1 MKGDS
6 NSHGLLKSSQRF
18 ALSML
23 KTGQKDLAYAFFK
36 PSAPEG
42 GKINGFDFTPAE
54 NGCPTLNDAAGYVA
68 GTIHEVIERG
78 DHSIF
83 VGEVTEAKLHGEAE
97 VLTLKEIGAN
107 YGG

>member
-1 MKGDS
+1 MNEDAK
-6 NSHGLLKSSQRF
+6 KF

-23 KTGQKDLAYAFFK
+23 KSGQKYLAYAFFK
-36 PSAPEG
+36 HQPPEG
-42 GKINGFDFTPAE
+42 DKVGGFGFSLAANGA
-54 NGCPTLNDAAGYVA
+54 PTLNDAAGYVA
-68 GTIHEVIERG
+68 GDIHEIILRG

-83 VGEVTEAKLHGEAE
+83 VGEVTEASLNGEAE